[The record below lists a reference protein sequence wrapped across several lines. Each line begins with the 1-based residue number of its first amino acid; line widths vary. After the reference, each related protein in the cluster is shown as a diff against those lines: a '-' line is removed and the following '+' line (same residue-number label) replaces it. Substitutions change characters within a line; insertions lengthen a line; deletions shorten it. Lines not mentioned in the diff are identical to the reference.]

1 MRDKSLETQ
10 LRLLTLQL
18 DNWKKLHDLI
28 TYGLDKARPIISA
41 EQERQ
46 FTEVRA
52 NLLQETEHVF
62 GVLGVLG
69 ELSGRA
75 MNVLQRG
82 VSVRGVR
89 ELSCRAQG
97 SQRFVEGAPGQ
108 RPVPMLERE
117 HRQIVLVRCQAAQ
130 VPRPL
135 PERLRTRVALLRLLH
150 ITALAAHDRHLA
162 DRIAGHDVVTDLL
175 CQLECLHE
183 IRFRAIHGIDVEECE
198 SDVVDRYHHAGRVVQ
213 RREPP

>member
-1 MRDKSLETQ
+1 MRDKALETQ

-18 DNWKKLHDLI
+18 DSWKKLHDLI

-46 FTEVRA
+46 FTEIRS

-62 GVLGVLG
+62 AALGVLG

-89 ELSCRAQG
+89 ELSN
-97 SQRFVEGAPGQ
+97 E
-108 RPVPMLERE
+108 
-117 HRQIVLVRCQAAQ
+117 
-130 VPRPL
+130 
-135 PERLRTRVALLRLLH
+135 
-150 ITALAAHDRHLA
+150 
-162 DRIAGHDVVTDLL
+162 
-175 CQLECLHE
+175 E
-183 IRFRAIHGIDVEECE
+183 IRRLE
-198 SDVVDRYHHAGRVVQ
+198 SEWNGVFTKLGVIQGQ
-213 RREPP
+213 LKSRRKSLAEQTPVSYYLNRIFNRPATA